1 MILLVQVA
9 DSTPYHFDAVSS
21 LALSKDK
28 TLIYSGS
35 WDRTFKVWRSSDF
48 KCLESVTKA
57 HDDAINTLVVSNEG
71 FIYTG
76 SADKKIK
83 VWRNNQRVRK
93 HDLIDTLEHH
103 KSAVNALAYDDNL
116 SVLISGACSGVL
128 IASERNI
135 SNEGDGRHMVIV
147 GALLGHRKAI
157 LCVKIVGELV
167 CSGSADKTVRLWRRT
182 EGKSYSCLGVLEG
195 HNGPVKCLAAADER
209 DHGDDDG
216 QGYMVYSGSLDGDV
230 KVWKVWIPFAMV
242 N

>member
-1 MILLVQVA
+1 M
-9 DSTPYHFDAVSS
+9 
-21 LALSKDK
+21 
-28 TLIYSGS
+28 
-35 WDRTFKVWRSSDF
+35 
-48 KCLESVTKA
+48 
-57 HDDAINTLVVSNEG
+57 
-71 FIYTG
+71 
-76 SADKKIK
+76 
-83 VWRNNQRVRK
+83 
-93 HDLIDTLEHH
+93 
-103 KSAVNALAYDDNL
+103 NALAYDDNL

-135 SNEGDGRHMVIV
+135 SNEGDERHMVIV

-167 CSGSADKTVRLWRRT
+167 CSGSADKTVRLWWRT